1 MAGVDAP
8 EVSPLI
14 IPLRPLLSPRPPFLI
29 PYLSPPSQRSHF
41 GKPAQAHSDEA
52 LAWLKEQIHGRRLK
66 CQLIQRDQYG
76 RIVALPLL
84 PHHRWWP
91 RRAVTRNL
99 PLEMVRAG
107 WGIVYT
113 SAGAEYG
120 GWGQAAYL
128 EAQKEAQYVCFF
140 FVSMSFSGGKAV

>member
-8 EVSPLI
+8 EVSKPSQ
-14 IPLRPLLSPRPPFLI
+14 PMLSLYI
-29 PYLSPPSQRSHF
+29 SPPPTPPPHPQLETPHLLPPQRSHF

-52 LAWLKEQIHGRRLK
+52 LSWLKEHVHGQRIK
-66 CQLIQRDQYG
+66 CQLFQRDQYG

-84 PHHRWWP
+84 PRHRGGWWWWWP
-91 RRAVTRNL
+91 RGAAARNL

-113 SAGAEYG
+113 GKGAEYG
-120 GWGQAAYL
+120 GWGQDAFLAAQ
-128 EAQKEAQYVCFF
+128 AEAQYVFF
-140 FVSMSFSGGKAV
+140 